1 MQITKRLLVAGGA
14 SLALVFA
21 GATAFGQGY
30 DDPGQGQPPG
40 QGQSPGQGYSP
51 SPPPPQAPGGAEVDD
66 QTLERFVQAYG
77 EVQEI
82 RRDLTSKLSNAQ
94 DQEQAQQLQQEAQT
108 EMVGAVQD
116 AGLSP
121 DEYNRIASQMAN
133 DQELRQRV
141 IDQLEG
147 N

>member
-30 DDPGQGQPPG
+30 DDPG

-94 DQEQAQQLQQEAQT
+94 DQEKAQQLQQEAQT

-133 DQELRQRV
+133 DQELRQQV
-141 IDQLEG
+141 IDHLEG